1 MGTKQI
7 DKAGPDYI
15 SENVTLF
22 RRCDNGH
29 YQKVEKKMIKDI
41 KTNKTTLVTE
51 VSGDLYDLVTSGD
64 YDYEVKL
71 QDPDGNDIT
80 LKFRSIH

>member
-1 MGTKQI
+1 VGTKQI

-15 SENVTLF
+15 NENVTLF
-22 RRCDNGH
+22 KKCDNGH
-29 YQKVEKKMIKDI
+29 YQKIDKIMVKDI

-51 VSGDLYDLVTSGD
+51 VPGDLYNIVTSGD

-71 QDPDGNDIT
+71 QDPDGNDCT
-80 LKFRSIH
+80 LRFKHV